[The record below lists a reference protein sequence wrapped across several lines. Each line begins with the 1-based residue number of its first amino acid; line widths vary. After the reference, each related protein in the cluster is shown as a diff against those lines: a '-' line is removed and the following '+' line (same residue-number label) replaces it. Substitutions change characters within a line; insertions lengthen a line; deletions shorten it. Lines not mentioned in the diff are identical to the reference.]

1 MVGSVT
7 NRNRRP
13 ACCLTDLAHQS
24 GLARQPAIPWRMGP
38 QEATMAG
45 ILDQLKQAL
54 QDRYIWNRQG
64 LCFHDERFAPLLIGA
79 STW

>member
-1 MVGSVT
+1 
-7 NRNRRP
+7 
-13 ACCLTDLAHQS
+13 
-24 GLARQPAIPWRMGP
+24 MGP
-38 QEATMAG
+38 EEAAMAG

-64 LCFHDERFAPLLIGA
+64 LCFHDEHFAPLLLGA